1 MECRTDCG
9 ACCISPSI
17 SSPIPGMP
25 QGKPANVRCV
35 QLSNDNLCNIFG
47 SELRPKVCGNLQ
59 PSPDMCS
66 TDRDAAITYLLH
78 LESSTAP

>member
-1 MECRTDCG
+1 MQCRIDCG
-9 ACCISPSI
+9 ACCIAPSI

-25 QGKPANVRCV
+25 EGKPANVRCV

-47 SELRPKVCGNLQ
+47 SELRPKVCGNFQ
-59 PSPDMCS
+59 PSLDMCS
-66 TDRDAAITYLLH
+66 TDRDAAMTYLLH

>member
-9 ACCISPSI
+9 ACCIAPSI

-47 SELRPKVCGNLQ
+47 SELRPKVCGN
-59 PSPDMCS
+59 
-66 TDRDAAITYLLH
+66 
-78 LESSTAP
+78 